1 MRKILALLL
10 IAGLLVSACCIQV
23 AAESTDD
30 VDADFIDNEPFGGPL
45 GGPVPCGGGDSS
57 GSGGTPG

>member
-30 VDADFIDNEPFGGPL
+30 VDADFIGDEYFGGPP
-45 GGPVPCGGGDSS
+45 GGSVPCGGGEGN
-57 GSGGTPG
+57 GSGGVPG

>member
-30 VDADFIDNEPFGGPL
+30 VDADSIDDEPFEGPP
-45 GGPVPCGGGDSS
+45 GGPVPCGGGNGD

>member
-23 AAESTDD
+23 AAESLCKEDISFSTD
-30 VDADFIDNEPFGGPL
+30 EPFGGPP
-45 GGPVPCGGGDSS
+45 GGPLPCGGGNGD
-57 GSGGTPG
+57 GSGGLPG

>member
-1 MRKILALLL
+1 LL

-30 VDADFIDNEPFGGPL
+30 VDADFIGDEYFGGPP
-45 GGPVPCGGGDSS
+45 GGSVPCGGGE
-57 GSGGTPG
+57 GNGGGGLPG